1 MKLTATLFASIV
13 TISAAASDDDK
24 MIRGGGVVATA
35 EGVGVA
41 AVKTDHNVLR
51 GVNFYEAAAQSDF
64 EDTLNDEI
72 YISDFPSSTNPC
84 PACAVVDGQNEFCG
98 RRLGRERSIP
108 VCASNVFTCG
118 AIYQCE
124 ECHSIDGYG
133 GFVGNGAF
141 RCV

>member
-1 MKLTATLFASIV
+1 MKLAATLLVSIV
-13 TISAAASDDDK
+13 ASAASDDSK

-41 AVKTDHNVLR
+41 AVKTEHKVLR
-51 GVNFYEAAAQSDF
+51 GVNFYEAAVQSDF
-64 EDTLNDEI
+64 EDTPNDAI

-84 PACAVVDGQNEFCG
+84 PAHGQNEFCG
-98 RRLGRERSIP
+98 RLGRERSIP